1 MFNLSVATVKFVITS
16 EPFNVAVEENTDTI
30 IVTSDNDGT
39 GAAFEDLTGIE
50 TITVNPAST
59 AAHDVVIGLA
69 YSAANTD
76 AITIDLTPRTSA
88 SAAATVDLSADAD
101 ADGYITVN
109 GGAGIDT
116 ITAGDGGALITGNK
130 GADIISGHAGTD
142 TIVFSSTATL
152 NGSDVITNF
161 TVATDKLN
169 IDALTTE
176 TTVTDVSSTGQ
187 TFTVEADHVYFYS
200 ETDSATS
207 YSVETAANVATAMNA
222 DLTMTSANVTAYIV
236 YVDESENNA
245 SIWQWTDTTAIAEI
259 GSAEL
264 ALLATVA
271 SEIDATDFS
280 LA

>member
-1 MFNLSVATVKFVITS
+1 
-16 EPFNVAVEENTDTI
+16 
-30 IVTSDNDGT
+30 
-39 GAAFEDLTGIE
+39 
-50 TITVNPAST
+50 
-59 AAHDVVIGLA
+59 
-69 YSAANTD
+69 
-76 AITIDLTPRTSA
+76 
-88 SAAATVDLSADAD
+88 
-101 ADGYITVN
+101 
-109 GGAGIDT
+109 
-116 ITAGDGGALITGNK
+116 
-130 GADIISGHAGTD
+130 
-142 TIVFSSTATL
+142 
-152 NGSDVITNF
+152 
-161 TVATDKLN
+161 
-169 IDALTTE
+169 LTTE